1 MYKRFIFLLIITIT
15 LFSCAQKNTEW
26 TEQHILELAAA
37 VPTVGN
43 PLDFDMMGANVFMA
57 EDQGGLSIINLNDYT
72 RRAINQIVSVDT
84 DTLSL
89 IKISRVSVVPTLNR
103 LFINER
109 EGSDEIRVVDISD
122 LDSMIIRDRISGG
135 TQDIQDMKFTDI
147 SGSGSQFDYEGY
159 YCLGGTVSYGKY
171 GVHYAS
177 FPPLWAVLKNYSTSA
192 INGAVFSSQYVFA
205 AAEQRG
211 LAIFDRSSE
220 ARIGEC
226 DLPGEAQK
234 VKLSGNYAYLACRQS
249 GLQIVDVSNPTAP
262 VMVGSYDTSGYAT
275 NLDIWNNYLVMSSG
289 GGGIYLFD
297 ITNPTNPVLLDNI
310 TSCGYVNNVKFHN
323 GKVLVAGRDQ
333 GLLIYNLVP

>member
-1 MYKRFIFLLIITIT
+1 MFKRIIFLLIIAIA
-15 LFSCAQKNTEW
+15 LFSCAQKSSEW
-26 TEQHILELAAA
+26 TEQHVLELAAA

-57 EDQGGLSIINLNDYT
+57 EDQGGLSIINLDDYT
-72 RRAINQIVSVDT
+72 RSAISRIPSVDG

-89 IKISRVSVVPTLNR
+89 IKISRVSAVPSLNR

-109 EGSDEIRVVDISD
+109 EGSDEIRVVDITD
-122 LDSMIIRDRISGG
+122 LDSLLIRDRISGG

-147 SGSGSQFDYEGY
+147 SGAGSQFDYEGY
-159 YCLGGTVSYGKY
+159 YCLGGTASYGKY

-177 FPPLWAVLKNYSTSA
+177 FPPLWAILKNYSTSA
-192 INGAVFSSQYVFA
+192 INGAVITSQYVYA

-211 LAIFDRSSE
+211 LAIFDRNSE
-220 ARIGEC
+220 ALIGEC

-234 VKLSGNYAYLACRQS
+234 VKLVGNYAYLACRQS
-249 GLQIVDVSNPTAP
+249 GLQIVNVTNPAAP
-262 VMVGSYDTSGYAT
+262 VKVGSYDTSGYAT

-297 ITNPTNPVLLDNI
+297 ITNPINPVLKDNI
-310 TSCGYVNNVKFHN
+310 TSCGYVNNVKFYD